1 MDIFTKWAR
10 CWVLLL
16 LVNDNVAQNNGLLLT
31 TEDSLNNDMNAHFT
45 ENIEFHIVRACDSV
59 STLSIFADH

>member
-45 ENIEFHIVRACDSV
+45 ENIEFHIVRVCDSV